1 MNGKDRSFRSFA
13 FDVMQRYASDGFAG
27 PFEWADPEED
37 ILTGIGLAARVILYN
52 DEDHTFDEVIGQ
64 IIAATGCS
72 YDHAADLTHEVHFT
86 GKAMV
91 FEGDLPQCLRV
102 SGVLEE
108 IALHTQVEC

>member
-27 PFEWADPEED
+27 PLEWADPEED